1 MNTTTVNSVTAS
13 PASRSP
19 ASVPKRPRAAR
30 TAGGAKLGQA
40 FDASVKRQAA
50 AILEVLAGARTPTE
64 AATVLAVSL
73 PRYYQLESRA
83 LEGLM
88 AACVPKPKG
97 RVRSPVSEIAT
108 LRRKHERLQ
117 GELTRHQTLLRA
129 AQRTVGLPPPAP
141 PPAKTAG
148 KKRRRR
154 PTARALGVARRLQA
168 DAAANTPAASVEA

>member
-1 MNTTTVNSVTAS
+1 MPVNPMPVLA
-13 PASRSP
+13 
-19 ASVPKRPRAAR
+19 RPRAAK

-40 FDASVKRQAA
+40 AAVSVKRQAA

-64 AATVLAVSL
+64 AATALAVSL

-83 LEGLM
+83 LEGLV

-97 RVRSPVSEIAT
+97 RGKSTVSEVAG
-108 LRRKHERLQ
+108 LRQQNERLQ
-117 GELTRHQTLLRA
+117 REVTRQQTLVRA

-141 PPAKTAG
+141 LPAKTAG

-154 PTARALGVARRLQA
+154 PTARALGVAQRLQA
-168 DAAANTPAASVEA
+168 DAAASTPAAAQATG

>member
-1 MNTTTVNSVTAS
+1 MSTTTPVNSV
-13 PASRSP
+13 PAS
-19 ASVPKRPRAAR
+19 SVSVAMRPRAAK

-40 FDASVKRQAA
+40 VDASVKRQAA

-64 AATVLAVSL
+64 AATVLTVSL

-83 LEGLM
+83 LAGLV

-97 RVRSPVSEIAT
+97 RVRSSASEVAS
-108 LRRKHERLQ
+108 LRQQNERLQ
-117 GELTRHQTLLRA
+117 REVTRQQTLVRA

-141 PPAKTAG
+141 LPAKSAG

-154 PTARALGVARRLQA
+154 ATARALGVARRLQA
-168 DAAANTPAASVEA
+168 DATANTPAASVEA